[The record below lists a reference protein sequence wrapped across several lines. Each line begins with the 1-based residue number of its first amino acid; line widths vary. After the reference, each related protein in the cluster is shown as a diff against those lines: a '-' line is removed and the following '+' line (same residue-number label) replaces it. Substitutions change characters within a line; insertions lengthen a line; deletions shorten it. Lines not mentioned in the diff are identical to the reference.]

1 MGRKKKEQNQSTE
14 EEEKEEEHIIK
25 PILSVAVALKNQP
38 FLREVNVLTVNFLK
52 MYRLRKAIVKLAK
65 YNELYKRFEE
75 ILKRFN
81 DMPYSE
87 GERICIK
94 NYIDNIPLFNTEELQ
109 ELTKQAEVEANMIKV
124 KKEAKMKQY
133 ESQMKQY
140 EAIIKVNEL
149 KIKESE
155 ERIKQSEQK
164 IKDISENKIVKK
176 RRISQ
181 KEIIESKKIKIDVE

>member
-1 MGRKKKEQNQSTE
+1 
-14 EEEKEEEHIIK
+14 
-25 PILSVAVALKNQP
+25 
-38 FLREVNVLTVNFLK
+38 
-52 MYRLRKAIVKLAK
+52 
-65 YNELYKRFEE
+65 
-75 ILKRFN
+75 
-81 DMPYSE
+81 
-87 GERICIK
+87 
-94 NYIDNIPLFNTEELQ
+94 
-109 ELTKQAEVEANMIKV
+109 MIKV

-140 EAIIKVNEL
+140 EAQIKVNEL

-164 IKDISENKIVKK
+164 IKDIAEHKTVKK